1 MAKAKVRFN
10 TLKLR
15 GNTSV
20 KKKRIRQANGQTRS
34 INVIDTESPTFIL
47 DLSAVFA
54 ENVATARRAN
64 SGLPAGA
71 YRQRADFDKL
81 SAERSLLQRGAHIAA
96 KKKKKKTNKIQTKK
110 M

>member
-10 TLKLR
+10 VLKLR

-34 INVIDTESPTFIL
+34 INVVDTESPTFIL

-54 ENVATARRAN
+54 KNVATARRAN
-64 SGLPAGA
+64 SGLPARA
-71 YRQRADFDKL
+71 YWPDFDKL
-81 SAERSLLQRGAHIAA
+81 SVERSLLQRGAHIAA
-96 KKKKKKTNKIQTKK
+96 RKKKKKPSKTQTKK
-110 M
+110 T